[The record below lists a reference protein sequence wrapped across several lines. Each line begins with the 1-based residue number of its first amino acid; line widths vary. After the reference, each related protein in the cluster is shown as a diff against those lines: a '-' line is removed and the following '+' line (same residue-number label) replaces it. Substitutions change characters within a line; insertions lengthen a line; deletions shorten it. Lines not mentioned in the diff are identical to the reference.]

1 MAAERTM
8 NDDDGP
14 CQISVT
20 RRWRPPAGA
29 TPSLRRAINAA
40 LAQHGASKA
49 SISVVLVTDEMMADL
64 NQKHLN
70 HLGPTDVLTFDY
82 AEPNGNRPAFDG
94 EIVICGDV
102 ATREAARRGHSV
114 TAELCLYAVHGV
126 LHLLGYD
133 DHDPAQSEHMHAC
146 EDRILESIGIGAVF
160 SNRTPRS
167 QSRRTT
173 RTPLRSRSRIPA
185 MSARCD
191 R

>member
-14 CQISVT
+14 CRISVT
-20 RRWRPPAGA
+20 RRWQLPAGT
-29 TPSLRRAINAA
+29 TPSLRRAIHAA
-40 LAQHGASKA
+40 LAQHGVSTA

-82 AEPNGNRPAFDG
+82 AEPNGNPSAFDG

-133 DHDPAQSEHMHAC
+133 DHDPVQAERMHAC

-160 SNRTPRS
+160 AKVTPRLR
-167 QSRRTT
+167 SRRTA

-185 MSARCD
+185 KSARDD